1 MWSYTFQLKHK
12 VDPDLDHWRMFG
24 VFVFV
29 CYRELFLAKT
39 LTLTSSSP
47 GEQRL
52 VLIWQNV
59 KKVHLRPWLELCYKL
74 RLR

>member
-39 LTLTSSSP
+39 LTLSGP
-47 GEQRL
+47 V
-52 VLIWQNV
+52 VLLGNKDWS
-59 KKVHLRPWLELCYKL
+59 
-74 RLR
+74 

>member
-39 LTLTSSSP
+39 LTLS
-47 GEQRL
+47 GL
-52 VLIWQNV
+52 VVLLGNKDWS
-59 KKVHLRPWLELCYKL
+59 
-74 RLR
+74 